1 MRVKMTDTVRE
12 PRQPRRLEKKR
23 NTWVGSLGTAVTHG
37 MDRAGPDDLPAQR
50 DRRWLSP
57 HPANRNLPEHA
68 YLSGCRNL
76 REYRVTL
83 TYDRPPAGHVIVDQ
97 AQEL

>member
-1 MRVKMTDTVRE
+1 MAPGRTICL
-12 PRQPRRLEKKR
+12 PRAIGD
-23 NTWVGSLGTAVTHG
+23 GSL
-37 MDRAGPDDLPAQR
+37 
-50 DRRWLSP
+50 

-83 TYDRPPAGHVIVDQ
+83 TYDRPPAGHVIVDE